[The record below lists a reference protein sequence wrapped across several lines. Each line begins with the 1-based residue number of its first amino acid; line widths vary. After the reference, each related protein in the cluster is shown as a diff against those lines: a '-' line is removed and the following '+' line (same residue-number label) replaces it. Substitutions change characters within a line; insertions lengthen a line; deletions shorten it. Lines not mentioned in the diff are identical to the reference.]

1 MPRFKN
7 VFIAQIIGV
16 GLISVYLSGSASA
29 QAPVY
34 FTLATTG
41 CSKKHCSQTEDDAVN
56 LSTPTPESPGEALTV
71 YIPNSAVLAPGL
83 RRRRY
88 HGTSTLPLTT
98 AAWRTDSL
106 RS

>member
-1 MPRFKN
+1 MPRYKN
-7 VFIAQIIGV
+7 VFIAPMIGIGLIIG
-16 GLISVYLSGSASA
+16 YLFGAASA
-29 QAPVY
+29 EASI

-83 RRRRY
+83 RRPRY